1 MQTTIQHVRAIFQNK
16 LPVPLRARENGQEG
30 VKKEEKKIDIKE
42 EQKEQSVN
50 PEQSVTVKKEETSND
65 LGTSEME
72 QSDDEHKKREM
83 ERKAEVEKNLDQIQY
98 ICLAETPTTILFYCP
113 STKYLT
119 IKNGNLYFIK

>member
-42 EQKEQSVN
+42 EQK
-50 PEQSVTVKKEETSND
+50 EQSVTVKKEETSND